1 MPFGALAE
9 QFLDAYGLLA
19 VFVIMLLKEIG
30 VPLPIPSDL
39 IMLGAA
45 ARAAQGKFPIF
56 AVFFAI
62 LIPMVVGGLVQYF
75 IAKGPGRRVVYRLGS
90 YIGLTKARLDRAME
104 TVRRGG
110 PVAVGVGLTTPGVRI
125 AIVPASGLAE
135 LRLGAF
141 VPGLVVGSTFFLG
154 WHFAIGYLGGFVLS
168 LLNLPLPTLVGV
180 VVAVLA
186 VGIIGWLAVRRIS
199 RGRDRTRGPGEPL
212 AAPEQITLSE
222 RYAAWADASCPAC
235 IAITLIRQ
243 QEPAQ
248 Q

>member
-1 MPFGALAE
+1 MQFGALAD

-19 VFVIMLLKEIG
+19 VFAIMLLKEIG
-30 VPLPIPSDL
+30 VPVPIPSDL

-45 ARAAQGKFPIF
+45 ARAAQGRFPLI

-62 LIPMVVGGLVQYF
+62 LIPMVVGGLVQYA
-75 IAKGPGRRVVYRLGS
+75 IAKGPGRRTVYRLGS

-104 TVRRGG
+104 AVRKGG

-135 LRLGAF
+135 LPLAAF
-141 VPGLVVGSTFFLG
+141 LPGLVVGSAFFLS
-154 WHFAIGYLGGFVLS
+154 WHFAIGYLGGFILT
-168 LLNLPLPTLVGV
+168 LLNLPLPVLLGL
-180 VVAVLA
+180 VVAVL
-186 VGIIGWLAVRRIS
+186 VLGIVGWLAVRRIS
-199 RGRDRTRGPGEPL
+199 RGH
-212 AAPEQITLSE
+212 AKAPEQITLPE

-243 QEPAQ
+243 QEST
-248 Q
+248 